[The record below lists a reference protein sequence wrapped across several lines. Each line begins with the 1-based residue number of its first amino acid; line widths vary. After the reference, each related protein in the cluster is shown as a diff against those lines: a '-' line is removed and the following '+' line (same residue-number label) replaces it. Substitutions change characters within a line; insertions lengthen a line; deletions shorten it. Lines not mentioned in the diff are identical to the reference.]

1 MVWDT
6 HILGTPHT
14 EITLGNGDLLTLGIG
29 ASQKVDFFQFQS
41 KCILQYKW
49 RSGKI
54 RSRIGVYL

>member
-14 EITLGNGDLLTLGIG
+14 EITLGIG

>member
-1 MVWDT
+1 MIYKTLVWDT

-14 EITLGNGDLLTLGIG
+14 EITLGIGDLLTLGIG
-29 ASQKVDFFQFQS
+29 ASQKVAFFQFQ
-41 KCILQYKW
+41 W